1 MPKKYH
7 IETRL
12 TPTQHRVPGR
22 ASLIDWEEGCLKCA
36 VCVKKK
42 CIYGVYQDREID
54 PVSLADTADMLC
66 QHCYQCVQSC
76 SNRLISKSVNPEY
89 ELLGNAY
96 WTPAIISQI
105 YYQAEQ
111 GKIPVSGAGYP
122 GPFSGP
128 GFDSMWTDMSE
139 IVRPTRDG
147 IHGREYISTLT
158 DLGSKPAFVE
168 FDKEGDV
175 LEPENAFIEI
185 PLPLI
190 LAQPEGFRRND
201 ELRAGL
207 EAAAEALNTLF
218 LLPVEE
224 ISPDKAETQDH
235 LMPRFSRGSLWPDQ
249 KAFQP
254 YRIIEIN
261 DWPGLERWLIVFKK
275 SNPRTVVS
283 VRLPFSPGFMNRVNP
298 LVEAG
303 AGVLHFTTDFQG
315 RQPGFDGDPENAPLL
330 VDLIRRVHMHF
341 VDLNMRDQVTLI
353 VSGGIALPEHVAKAI
368 ACGVDAVVVD
378 MALWAA
384 LECRICPDCAS
395 LESCP
400 VDIEFQS
407 RGWIK
412 QRLVNLAGA
421 WQNQLLEVLGAMGI
435 REIRRLR
442 GEVGRAMFFEQLE
455 EESFAPIFGKRK
467 SSRI

>member
-7 IETRL
+7 IETRP
-12 TPTQHRVPGR
+12 TPVRHRVPGR
-22 ASLIDWEEGCLKCA
+22 ISLIDWEEGCLKCA
-36 VCVKKK
+36 VCVKQK
-42 CIYGVYQDREID
+42 CVYGVYQNREID
-54 PVSLADTADMLC
+54 PFSLADTADMLC
-66 QHCYQCVQSC
+66 KHCFQCVQSC
-76 SNRLISKSVNPEY
+76 PNRQISKSINPEY
-89 ELLGNAY
+89 ELMGNNY
-96 WTPAIISQI
+96 WTPDIVTKI

-158 DLGSKPAFVE
+158 DLGSKPSFLE
-168 FDKEGDV
+168 FDRDNELV
-175 LEPENAFIEI
+175 EPDGAYMEL

-190 LAQPEGFRRND
+190 LSQPEGFRSNK

-207 EAAAEALNTLF
+207 SAAARELGTLF

-224 ISPDKAETQDH
+224 IDPETEEDRDH

-249 KAFQP
+249 KAYHP
-254 YRIIEIN
+254 YKIIEID
-261 DWPGLERWLIVFKK
+261 DWPGLERWLTVFRK
-275 SNPRTVVS
+275 SNPKTVVS
-283 VRLPFSPGFMNRVNP
+283 VRLPFAPGFMDRLDP

-303 AGVLHFTTDFQG
+303 AGVLHFIADSQG
-315 RQPGFDGDPENAPLL
+315 RQPGFDGDPEKAPTQ
-330 VDLIRRVHMHF
+330 VDLIRQVHLHF
-341 VDLNMRDQVTLI
+341 VGLNMRDQVTLM
-353 VSGGIALPEHVAKAI
+353 VSGGIALAEHVAKAV
-368 ACGVDAVVVD
+368 ACGVDALVVD

-384 LECRICPDCAS
+384 LECRICPDCLS
-395 LESCP
+395 LDSCP
-400 VDIEFQS
+400 VEIESQS

-412 QRLVNLAGA
+412 QRLVNLTGA

-455 EESFAPIFGKRK
+455 EESFGPIFGKRK
-467 SSRI
+467 SRL

>member
-7 IETRL
+7 IETRP
-12 TPTQHRVPGR
+12 TPTHHRVPGR

-42 CIYGVYQDREID
+42 CVYGVYRNREID
-54 PVSLADTADMLC
+54 LFSLADTADMLC
-66 QHCYQCVQSC
+66 KHCFQCVQSC
-76 SNRLISKSVNPEY
+76 PNRLISKSVNPEY
-89 ELLGNAY
+89 GLMGNDY
-96 WTPAIISQI
+96 WTPDIITKI

-158 DLGSKPAFVE
+158 TLGSSPSFLE
-168 FDKEGDV
+168 FDRDGE
-175 LEPENAFIEI
+175 LIEPETAYIEL
-185 PLPLI
+185 PLPLV
-190 LAQPEGFRRND
+190 LSQPEGFRVNE

-207 EAAAEALNTLF
+207 NAAARELDSLF

-224 ISPDKAETQDH
+224 MDTAAEENRGH

-249 KAFQP
+249 KAYQP
-254 YRIIEIN
+254 YKIIEID
-261 DWPGLERWLIVFKK
+261 DWPGLERWLTVFRK
-275 SNPRTVVS
+275 SNPKMVVS
-283 VRLPFSPGFMNRVNP
+283 VRLPFSPGFMDRVDP

-303 AGVLHFTTDFQG
+303 AGVLHFTADSRG
-315 RQPGFDGDPENAPLL
+315 RQPGFEGDPEKAPTL
-330 VDLIRRVHMHF
+330 VDLIRQVHMHF
-341 VDLNMRDQVTLI
+341 VGLNMRDRVTLMI
-353 VSGGIALPEHVAKAI
+353 SGGIALAEHVAKAI
-368 ACGVDAVVVD
+368 ACGVDALVVD
-378 MALWAA
+378 MALWTA
-384 LECRICPDCAS
+384 LECRVCSDCLS
-395 LESCP
+395 LDSCP
-400 VDIEFQS
+400 VEIEYQPK
-407 RGWIK
+407 GWIK
-412 QRLVNLAGA
+412 QRLVNLVGA

-455 EESFAPIFGKRK
+455 EESFGPIFGKRK
-467 SSRI
+467 SGS